1 MVPYINECD
10 TDNNDTWTMDSYS
23 LHHIVHS
30 FLKKYSVEYYK
41 FNDMIQIIATYV
53 ADRDFA
59 WYNAVEIAEEGDGW
73 EYGIGEVEDAE
84 IKELRHNSDDCEFG
98 VVHCELYVETGE
110 KEDTVSIAL
119 GASHDTDVGI
129 ITAYWFIRIYRDN
142 SLVESNKGDI
152 AIDQHIMMKRKLKY
166 LSKKRCMDSTHIL
179 IGMKLSAHDL
189 CYPSIKYALIPQS
202 KRKYLLIC

>member
-119 GASHDTDVGI
+119 GASHDTDIGI
-129 ITAYWFIRIYRDN
+129 ITAYWFIRII
-142 SLVESNKGDI
+142 VII
-152 AIDQHIMMKRKLKY
+152 AWLNQIKEILLLIIIIMMKRKLKY
-166 LSKKRCMDSTHIL
+166 LS
-179 IGMKLSAHDL
+179 
-189 CYPSIKYALIPQS
+189 
-202 KRKYLLIC
+202 